1 MMLRVSVLAP
11 VSEATRKLSGKLT
24 RAEIALAVAAF
35 ALLCAVVLMTAPQLV
50 EPDDYAYRASIVGIT
65 DGHLL
70 TLSAAQVHALAE
82 QLTPRQGAGQPVEF
96 RPGLLGGAIEQWVRL
111 PSRQWISEK
120 NPGYPFLAAPF
131 QLLGIIRLAPLFYG
145 ALACLGLFAG
155 ARRWLGRFGGA
166 AAVGL
171 FCTSGAAM
179 LFAWRDYMPTF
190 TEAALIAAGTGTLL
204 WAFLA
209 TEAPARRRSWVGLLG
224 FLAIEAATFSRYTN
238 VVVLGCAVLAVLAL
252 RWRRPR
258 SLPPSALRWW
268 LGSAIVFGAGV
279 AVFNALVYG
288 GPLRSGYRPG
298 EIRFALG
305 SVLPNLRYMPVHLIE
320 AMPMLVL
327 GLISLAWIAAR
338 WLRIRT
344 RGRRPEASTQI
355 ADARRDAA
363 VALALAASWFGL
375 WGLYAAYNWTAGPGL
390 STLQSVRFYLPAI
403 GAIALFGAWLVTRLR
418 RRVPMA
424 ALTSAVVVAVLAG
437 LGIWS
442 FTGMTQFRLGP
453 PHMLHGHVG
462 PPHGRAP
469 NGSSA

>member
-1 MMLRVSVLAP
+1 MMTHVMVSALM
-11 VSEATRKLSGKLT
+11 SEATRKLSVKPRRT
-24 RAEIALAVAAF
+24 EIALAVAAF
-35 ALLCAVVLMTAPQLV
+35 ALLCAVVLVTAPQLV

-145 ALACLGLFAG
+145 ALACLALFAG
-155 ARRWLGRFGGA
+155 ARRWLGRFGGP
-166 AAVGL
+166 AAVAL

-204 WAFLA
+204 WALLA

-238 VVVLGCAVLAVLAL
+238 VVVLGCAVLAVLAV
-252 RWRRPR
+252 RWRQPR
-258 SLPPSALRWW
+258 SLPPGALRWW
-268 LGSAIVFGAGV
+268 LGSAVVFGAGV
-279 AVFNALVYG
+279 AVFNDLIYG

-298 EIRFALG
+298 EVSFGLG
-305 SVLPNLRYMPVHLIE
+305 SVLPNFRYVSAHLIQ

-327 GLISLAWIAAR
+327 GLASLAWIGIR
-338 WLRIRT
+338 WRLVRNRDD
-344 RGRRPEASTQI
+344 RSEPGPEI
-355 ADARRDAA
+355 AEARRDCA
-363 VALALAASWFGL
+363 VALFLAASWFAV
-375 WGLYAAYNWTAGPGL
+375 WGLYATYSWTAGPGL
-390 STLQSVRFYLPAI
+390 STLQSVRFYVPAL
-403 GAIALFGAWLVTRLR
+403 GAISLLGAWLVTRLPR
-418 RRVPMA
+418 RAPMA
-424 ALTSAVVVAVLAG
+424 ALTSAAVALAG

-442 FTGMTQFRLGP
+442 FTGMTHFRLGP
-453 PHMLHGHVG
+453 RM
-462 PPHGRAP
+462 
-469 NGSSA
+469 